1 MKHINILLKIFFVT
15 ILLLTSCTGDNP
27 VEPVEPEIGSW
38 QLAGSG
44 LPEGAGVS
52 GLAINSNGVIFA
64 GLDWIGSGCD
74 QCGGVYRSTDDG
86 GTWSQLSWG
95 YRERQPWVDA
105 VAINSK
111 NEVFVTNGRVKRS
124 SDNGDTWERLD
135 TFPILSSE
143 NASGHAN
150 ELEINNNDQIFVTIG
165 FGGFLGVY
173 RSTDNGNTWP
183 LTALGRVRSIA
194 INSKNDIF
202 GVTEAGHHTR
212 PVQSL
217 LFLHHSTDN
226 GETITRIK
234 VVNADVDDFGHPKIA
249 INSNDD
255 IFVFVGTYSLSHSS
269 LNMFLSF
276 DNGKNWN
283 KARLSGLFTPV
294 TAIAFNKNNDIFV
307 GSNTGEIGTEEV
319 NYSSVYRSNDNGGHW
334 VNTGLTIHAGWFS
347 SLAFDSKGNL
357 FAGTNGNF
365 DISRV
370 FMLPAAI
377 AN

>member
-1 MKHINILLKIFFVT
+1 M
-15 ILLLTSCTGDNP
+15 
-27 VEPVEPEIGSW
+27 
-38 QLAGSG
+38 
-44 LPEGAGVS
+44 
-52 GLAINSNGVIFA
+52 
-64 GLDWIGSGCD
+64 
-74 QCGGVYRSTDDG
+74 YRSTDDG
-86 GTWSQLSWG
+86 GTWSRLNLG
-95 YRERQPWVDA
+95 YGEVHPGVDA

-135 TFPILSSE
+135 TFPIFSNENGSS
-143 NASGHAN
+143 HVH
-150 ELEINNNDQIFVTIG
+150 ELEINNNDQIFAKMSYSGWG
-165 FGGFLGVY
+165 FRVY

-202 GVTEAGHHTR
+202 GVTEAG
-212 PVQSL
+212 
-217 LFLHHSTDN
+217 FLHHSTDN

-234 VVNADVDDFGHPKIA
+234 VVNADVDFPHPKVA

-255 IFVFVGTYSLSHSS
+255 IFVFVGTYSFSYSS
-269 LNMFLSF
+269 LNMFFSF

-319 NYSSVYRSNDNGGHW
+319 NYSSVYRSNDNGRSW

-357 FAGTNGNF
+357 FAGTDGNF